1 MQDTGERTKPG
12 TLGSEGEG
20 EGGSKARVKSQMG
33 HKQGRWGEGS
43 IFEYCSNKSNTRLC
57 FFICINSDH
66 SCKACK
72 DLEVIFEEII
82 KKSTK
87 CFA

>member
-1 MQDTGERTKPG
+1 MKGRGREGVR
-12 TLGSEGEG
+12 LGL
-20 EGGSKARVKSQMG
+20 RVKWGISRG
-33 HKQGRWGEGS
+33 DGGRGRS
-43 IFEYCSNKSNTRLC
+43 LNIVLINPTRDYV

-72 DLEVIFEEII
+72 DLEAIFEEII